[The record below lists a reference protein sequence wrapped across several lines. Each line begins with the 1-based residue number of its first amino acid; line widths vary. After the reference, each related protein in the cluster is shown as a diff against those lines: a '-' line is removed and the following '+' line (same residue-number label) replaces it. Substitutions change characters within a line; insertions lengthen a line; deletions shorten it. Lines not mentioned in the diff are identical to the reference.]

1 MPNHQVALLLFR
13 SLGDLGELA
22 ASELD
27 RLALHRIEAL
37 SQAILLRGAVAFGVS
52 RSRTVRVLCVE

>member
-1 MPNHQVALLLFR
+1 MPNCEVALLLFTN
-13 SLGDLGELA
+13 LGDLGELA

-37 SQAILLRGAVAFGVS
+37 SQTLLLRGALALGVRCS
-52 RSRTVRVLCVE
+52 RVVRVLCVK

>member
-1 MPNHQVALLLFR
+1 MPNYQVALLLFR
-13 SLGDLGELA
+13 SLGDLGEPA

-37 SQAILLRGAVAFGVS
+37 SQTLLLRGAVALGVRCS
-52 RSRTVRVLCVE
+52 RVVGVLCVE